1 MLIDQYVFGDSPI
14 HRAPPGVKLLAL
26 VAFCSLNFIFPGWT
40 SLAISSTILIAGYW
54 LSGVGARCALECM
67 RPALW
72 ILGVV
77 FIAQLVLDGV
87 ESASFVVARFCLL
100 ILGASL
106 VTMTTKTS
114 EFVEGILAGLRHAP
128 SWFPSDQ
135 IALAFSLVLRFIPL
149 VRVTL
154 EEVRM
159 AQRARGLDRDIK
171 AIIVPLVVR
180 TLKTGDQ
187 IAEAIQA
194 RTPL

>member
-1 MLIDQYVFGDSPI
+1 MLIDLYVFGDSPI
-14 HRAPPGVKLLAL
+14 HKAPPGVKLLAL
-26 VAFCSLNFIFPGWT
+26 VAFCSLNFIFAGWT
-40 SLAISSTILIAGYW
+40 TLAIGSVIVIAGCW
-54 LSGVGARCALECM
+54 LAGIAVRRAWECM

-72 ILGVV
+72 ILGVIFV
-77 FIAQLVLDGV
+77 AQLMLDGV
-87 ESASFVVARFCLL
+87 ESASFVVARFSLL

-114 EFVEGILAGLRHAP
+114 EFVDGNLAGLRYAP
-128 SWFPSDQ
+128 SWLPSDQ
-135 IALAFSLVLRFIPL
+135 VALAFSLVLRFIPL
-149 VRVTL
+149 VRMTL

-171 AIIVPLVVR
+171 AIVVPLVVR